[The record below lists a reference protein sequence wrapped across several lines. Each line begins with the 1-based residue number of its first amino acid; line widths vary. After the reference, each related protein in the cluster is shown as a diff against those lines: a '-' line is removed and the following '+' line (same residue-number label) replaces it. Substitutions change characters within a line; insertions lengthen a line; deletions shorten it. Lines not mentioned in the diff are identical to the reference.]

1 MRALITT
8 CAVLLMI
15 GCGDSTGPSASVAGT
30 WTLQSLN
37 GFAVPFK
44 SPRAGGDTL
53 ELTSDVIT
61 ATASGTFT
69 QMTVV
74 KTTTSGLVTIDSI
87 PDAGTYSVKGNVVT
101 FDFTSNA
108 PNGSGLIDGNTMTV
122 TTDIRL
128 VYVR

>member
-8 CAVLLMI
+8 CVVLLAI
-15 GCGDSTGPSASVAGT
+15 GCGDSTGPAAAVAGT

-44 SPRAGGDTL
+44 SPRAGGDTI

-61 ATASGTFT
+61 ATAAGTFT

-74 KTTTSGLVTIDSI
+74 TTTTSGVVTIDSI
-87 PDAGTYSVKGNVVT
+87 PDAGSYSVKGNVVT
-101 FDFTSNA
+101 FDFTSDA
-108 PNGSGLIDGNTMTV
+108 PNGSGVIDGNTMTV
-122 TTDIRL
+122 MTDIKL
-128 VYVR
+128 VYAR